1 MFPLLAMDQTWSQV
15 HILSL
20 LNYGAPWLRTA
31 LYEECTKLNAFAK
44 TESQPASETQ
54 YSIKN
59 TRWAK
64 SKENYFSKAY
74 TIRFLYSLT
83 QICTSVTLLFY
94 TAVIPGH
101 LHQGKNTG
109 CASSTTQCWGRY
121 LGLTGLTGGCRKLQ
135 SHELHNIYSS
145 PILGWSLSRMKYVR
159 RGTQG
164 AE

>member
-1 MFPLLAMDQTWSQV
+1 MFPLLAVDQTWSQM

-20 LNYGAPWLRTA
+20 LHYGAPWLRTT
-31 LYEECTKLNAFAK
+31 LYEGCTKLNAFAR

-59 TRWAK
+59 TRWTK

-74 TIRFLYSLT
+74 TIIRFLYSLT
-83 QICTSVTLLFY
+83 QTCTSITLLFY

-109 CASSTTQCWGRY
+109 CASSTTWCWGRY
-121 LGLTGLTGGCRKLQ
+121 LGLTGLTGGWRKLHR
-135 SHELHNIYSS
+135 HELHNIYSS
-145 PILGWSLSRMKYVR
+145 PSNIRVIISRMK
-159 RGTQG
+159 
-164 AE
+164 